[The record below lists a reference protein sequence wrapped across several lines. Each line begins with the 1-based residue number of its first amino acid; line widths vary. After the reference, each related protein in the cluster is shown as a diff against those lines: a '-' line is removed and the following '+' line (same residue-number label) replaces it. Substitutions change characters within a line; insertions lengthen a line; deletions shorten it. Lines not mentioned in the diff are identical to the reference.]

1 MEGRRLRSER
11 RDGNARCGVWSQ
23 GYDGKYAYV
32 DHFID
37 GKNIWN
43 KRKKERERES
53 MGERRRAKNKNKRG
67 KYKSK
72 KQIHLF
78 LILNIED

>member
-43 KRKKERERES
+43 KRKKERES

>member
-43 KRKKERERES
+43 KRKKERES

-72 KQIHLF
+72 KQIHHF